1 MATSALRLLAPR
13 PGLPTASALRCGAAA
28 VGGSSSVPFRR
39 RPPSS
44 NSAAAFLARRSL
56 STSADADADAIKRR
70 NIGISAHID
79 SGKTTLTERILY
91 YTGRISSI
99 HDVRGKDGVGAKMDS
114 MDLER
119 EKGITIQSAAT
130 FCRWKDSRIN
140 IIDTPGHVDFTIEVE
155 RALRV
160 LDGGILVLCGVS
172 GVQSQSLTVD
182 RQMKRYDVPR
192 LAFVNKLD
200 RQGSNPWKV
209 IGDLR
214 DQLKLN
220 AAAVQVPVGLEDKHV
235 GVVDLIALKAY
246 TFEGEK
252 GESVAE
258 MEIPAD
264 LTDLVEEK
272 RTELIE
278 KLADVDDEI
287 AELFLME
294 EEPTEEQTKEAIRR
308 QTVACKFVPVFMGS
322 AFKNK
327 GVQKLLDGV
336 IDYLPEPIEKKNIA
350 LDRSKDEAPVEV
362 TGRAEDPLLAL
373 AFKLEETPF
382 GQLTYMRVYQGTLKK
397 GNPIVNVNDG
407 KKIKLARIVRMHSDE
422 MEEIDEAHAGDVV
435 AMFGIDCRSMDTFSD
450 GNMDLAMS
458 SMFVPEPVMSLAVK
472 PAESKMQNNFAK
484 ALTKFTKEDPTLRVK
499 VDSETKETVLSGMGE
514 LHLEVYV
521 ERMKREYGVEC
532 VAGQPNVNYK
542 ETIAAS
548 RTPFNWLHKKQ
559 TGGSGQYAKVV
570 GYIEPM
576 SEEEVKEHG
585 KPNEFKNKC
594 IGTNIPPEYYP
605 SCEKGTGDAFRE
617 GPLVGCEVE
626 GVRVV
631 LEDGAS
637 HAVDSSD
644 MAFRICMAYAIRDTM
659 KKAGPSILE
668 PIMSVEIEIPAE
680 FQGSVTASLS
690 RRMGMIQSS
699 DMNDDGSGLRIE
711 VQVPLANMFGY
722 STELRSLTQGKGEF
736 TMEYY
741 QHAPVPR
748 NVQEELMDKYRAER
762 EAEAA

>member
-1 MATSALRLLAPR
+1 MPHSR
-13 PGLPTASALRCGAAA
+13 
-28 VGGSSSVPFRR
+28 F
-39 RPPSS
+39 
-44 NSAAAFLARRSL
+44 L
-56 STSADADADAIKRR
+56 STDDLESIKRR

-79 SGKTTLTERILY
+79 SGKTTLTERILF
-91 YTGRISSI
+91 YTGRINSI

-130 FCRWKDSRIN
+130 FCKWKDAFVN

-182 RQMKRYDVPR
+182 RQMKRYNVPR

-209 IGDLR
+209 INDLR

-220 AAAVQVPVGLEDKHV
+220 AAAVQIPVGLEDGHR
-235 GVVDLIALKAY
+235 GVIDLVTMKSY
-246 TFEGEK
+246 VFEGEK
-252 GESVAE
+252 GEDIVES
-258 MEIPAD
+258 EIPAD
-264 LTDLVEEK
+264 MMDLVQEK
-272 RTELIE
+272 KMELLE

-287 AELFLME
+287 GELFLME
-294 EEPTEEQTKEAIRR
+294 EEPTEEQFKAAIRR
-308 QTVACKFVPVFMGS
+308 QTVTCQFVPVFMGS

-336 IDYLPEPIEKKNIA
+336 IDYLPEPSEKQNYA
-350 LDRSKDEAPVEV
+350 LDRSKDEQTVEV
-362 TGRAEDPLLAL
+362 KCNKDDPLLAL

-382 GQLTYMRVYQGTLKK
+382 GQLTYMRVYQGMLKK

-422 MEEIDEAHAGDVV
+422 MEDIDEAHAGDVV

-458 SMFVPEPVMSLAVK
+458 TMFVPEAVMSLAVK
-472 PAESKMQNNFAK
+472 PAETKMQNNFAK

-499 VDSETKETVLSGMGE
+499 VDDETKETVLSGMGE
-514 LHLEVYV
+514 LHLEVYL
-521 ERMKREYGVEC
+521 ERMKREYDVEC
-532 VAGQPNVNYK
+532 ISGQPNVSYK
-542 ETIAAS
+542 ETIASKA
-548 RTPFNWLHKKQ
+548 TFDWLHKKQ

-576 SEEEVKEHG
+576 TESEIKEHG

-605 SCEKGTGDAFRE
+605 SCGKGMADAMVE
-617 GPLVGCEVE
+617 GALVGCEVE

-631 LEDGAS
+631 LQDGAS

-644 MAFRICMAYAIRDTM
+644 MAFRICMANAIRDTV
-659 KKAGPSILE
+659 KKANPSVLE
-668 PIMSVEIEIPAE
+668 PVMSVDIDIPAE

-699 DMNDDGSGLRIE
+699 DMNNDGSGLKIE

-736 TMEYY
+736 SMEYF
-741 QHAPVPR
+741 QHSPVQR
-748 NVQEELMDKYRAER
+748 NVQEELMEKYKQER
-762 EAEAA
+762 LAKETA